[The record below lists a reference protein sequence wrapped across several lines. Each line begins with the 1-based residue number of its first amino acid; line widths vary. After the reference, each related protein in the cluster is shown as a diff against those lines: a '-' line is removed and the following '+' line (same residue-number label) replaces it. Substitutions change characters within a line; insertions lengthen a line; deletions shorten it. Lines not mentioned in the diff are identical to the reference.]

1 MWLKSFI
8 LPETPCLLTETL
20 ESFHSQAFPSIGWIY
35 FLVKSRANPCFLAH
49 RLGKSKEI
57 FALLPTDWAKVK
69 KSSHSYPQVG
79 QTQVKFA
86 YPCPTL
92 GQKTKHPRSLAQPS
106 GKKQSIPRSLAQ
118 HQSPKIVLSPC
129 VATDVQKLPLK
140 LLSQCGLNPF
150 PRTSLD
156 SIVTRKASSSTS
168 FTAFCTICICLLLQA
183 HITTCFSSFV

>member
-35 FLVKSRANPCFLAH
+35 FLGKSRANPCFLAH

-92 GQKTKHPRSLAQPS
+92 GQKTKH
-106 GKKQSIPRSLAQ
+106 PRSLAQ